1 MKMLKSPPAC
11 AALLGMLVLLS
22 LPAMAQRVR
31 YDHNGQA
38 DVVATNLVIVEAAVV
53 RDLTGMPPERMG
65 QVVFF
70 RATHLGGGDLVVHDN
85 GARLHTLAQG
95 NWFVALAP
103 IGVHHYTV
111 DGRTLAL
118 DVQSG
123 QAYYVRAIGD
133 GGAARLSRSNA
144 MVFLNAAGSRPLP
157 QL

>member
-1 MKMLKSPPAC
+1 MKTLKSLPAR
-11 AALLGMLVLLS
+11 AALLGVLVLLS

-38 DVVATNLVIVEAAVV
+38 DVVATNLLIVEAAVV

-70 RATHLGGGDLVVHDN
+70 RASRMGGGDLVVHDN
-85 GARLHTLAQG
+85 GTRLHNLARG

-111 DGRTLAL
+111 DGRALAL
-118 DVQSG
+118 DVQPG
-123 QAYYVRAIGD
+123 QAYYVRASAD